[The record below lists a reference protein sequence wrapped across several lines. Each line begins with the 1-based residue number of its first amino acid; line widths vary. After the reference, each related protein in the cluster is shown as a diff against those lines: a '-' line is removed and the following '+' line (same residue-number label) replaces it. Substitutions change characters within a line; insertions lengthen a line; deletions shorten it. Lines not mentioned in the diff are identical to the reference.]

1 MQKLILWDVDGTLLH
16 TGGVSGEA
24 MRAAMGQVIGPLDA
38 RERTFYSGKT
48 DWQIIHETFPD
59 LPLSVVGEK
68 LKDFSAAYLAEL
80 QRRRGA
86 MQERSRLMPGVVALL
101 EALHQHAVQAP
112 LTGNIAAVA
121 RIKIESFALHPY
133 LDLTAGAY
141 GDDHYE
147 RTRLVPIAAERAQR
161 AYGRS
166 FIGRDIVVVGDTPND
181 IRCGASNG
189 AYTVAVATGP
199 YSFDELQAHRPD
211 ALLADLSDTK
221 TALAAIL
228 G

>member
-1 MQKLILWDVDGTLLH
+1 MQKLILWDVDGTLLN

-24 MRAAMGQVIGPLDA
+24 MRAAMGQMIGPLDA

-68 LKDFSAAYLAEL
+68 LEDFSTTYLAEL
-80 QRRRGA
+80 QRRRDA
-86 MQERSRLMPGVVALL
+86 IQERSRLMPGVVAVLK
-101 EALHQHAVQAP
+101 ALHKRVVQAP

-121 RIKIESFALHPY
+121 RLKIEHFTLLPY

-147 RTRLVPIAAERAQR
+147 RARLVPIAAKRAQR
-161 AYGRS
+161 
-166 FIGRDIVVVGDTPND
+166 
-181 IRCGASNG
+181 
-189 AYTVAVATGP
+189 
-199 YSFDELQAHRPD
+199 
-211 ALLADLSDTK
+211 
-221 TALAAIL
+221 
-228 G
+228 